1 MTKKENETIKYRII
15 RDINHLFEKEEDY
28 SKPGRVGNIYHN
40 NYIEDE
46 SNGDI
51 NKIKPY
57 QSKNTPMKLNHT
69 WKTINHLRNFDTL
82 WIQLTIAINFMS
94 SKGSDE

>member
-1 MTKKENETIKYRII
+1 MCMEMERNQGNEKQKSNPKGSIIKDIRNLLTKKENETIKYRII

-28 SKPGRVGNIYHN
+28 SKPATVGNFYHN
-40 NYIEDE
+40 NYIKDE

-57 QSKNTPMKLNHT
+57 QSKNTPTK
-69 WKTINHLRNFDTL
+69 
-82 WIQLTIAINFMS
+82 
-94 SKGSDE
+94 